1 MRSEFAISQT
11 QQQHSLF
18 SQASWG
24 RLLQFHKQEIKIRQ
38 VKHTLGMNGYPCGS
52 SLVPLDQT
60 SHRQAKSYR

>member
-11 QQQHSLF
+11 QQQQQQQQQQQHSLF

-52 SLVPLDQT
+52 SLVPLD
-60 SHRQAKSYR
+60 